1 MTLQHHDHKPHLH
14 GPQEEADQGLIF
26 DTDLHHF
33 ERDVIEASRRHI
45 VLVDFWADWCGPC
58 HALTPVLKRVIPTYH
73 GQVRLAK
80 VETDEGENMKL
91 AGRYG
96 CRGFPTVLLFRD
108 GEERA
113 RFHSARPEHFV
124 REFIEA
130 HL

>member
-1 MTLQHHDHKPHLH
+1 MTLQHHDHQH
-14 GPQEEADQGLIF
+14 EREVCNRCIF
-26 DTDLHHF
+26 DTDLYHF
-33 ERDVIEASRRHI
+33 ERDVIEASRDHI

-58 HALTPVLKRVIPTYH
+58 HALSPVLARVVPRYD
-73 GQVRLAK
+73 GRVRLAK
-80 VETDEGENMKL
+80 VEVDAGENMKL

-96 CRGFPTVLLFRD
+96 CRGFPTVLLFKD

-130 HL
+130 HLA